1 MSKSIVNNNIIINEP
16 RGVRGMIISQRS
28 DSSLN
33 IFHSRKSPF
42 VSMINVKDKL
52 GLPPIKGTVINRK
65 SLNNN
70 IFHNNR
76 LIKRKKEPSLEKYC
90 SLKTAQQ
97 FWKKNINPYLEM
109 NKDSNKYNMSSKE
122 IKDQIELEEAEKK
135 KECIDNKKFNR
146 SSSCFNINTILKE
159 ENNNNNITN
168 NKNESRRNNCSKH
181 EEVTITKITKKSDI
195 DNKPKEEEKKEKE
208 EEKEPEKK
216 EETKEEN
223 IDDILNDDE
232 EKMDEAE
239 MKDVL
244 GYINSLD
251 YEKYAKDMEIRE
263 ALQLIKNKMEKDK
276 EEQKEPI
283 TNTIQ
288 SNTTDTVPKET
299 KEEEK
304 LPERAEP
311 KPVTPIINKEEEKKQ
326 EEIKQ
331 FKIAEKIAKDEV
343 SILYLYIEIESNTFI
358 SIDKKIIR
366 TTRIR

>member
-1 MSKSIVNNNIIINEP
+1 MSKSLVNNNIIINEP

-52 GLPPIKGTVINRK
+52 GLPPIKGTVINRR

-70 IFHNNR
+70 VFHNNQ

-135 KECIDNKKFNR
+135 KENIDNKKFNR
-146 SSSCFNINTILKE
+146 SSSCFNINKILWE
-159 ENNNNNITN
+159 ENNNNITN
-168 NKNESRRNNCSKH
+168 NKNDSGRNNCSEH

-195 DNKPKEEEKKEKE
+195 DNKPKEEEKKE
-208 EEKEPEKK
+208 EEKEPETK
-216 EETKEEN
+216 EEKKEEN
-223 IDDILNDDE
+223 IDDILNDDD

-276 EEQKEPI
+276 EEQKEPV

-304 LPERAEP
+304 LPEIAEP
-311 KPVTPIINKEEEKKQ
+311 KPVTPIVNKEEEKKQ

-343 SILYLYIEIESNTFI
+343 IIFYLYIEIESCSFI
-358 SIDKKIIR
+358 SVDKTTIG
-366 TTRIR
+366 TTRTR

>member
-1 MSKSIVNNNIIINEP
+1 MSKSIANNNIIINEP
-16 RGVRGMIISQRS
+16 KGVRGMIISQRS

-52 GLPPIKGTVINRK
+52 GLPPIKGTIINRK

-70 IFHNNR
+70 VFQNNR
-76 LIKRKKEPSLEKYC
+76 LIKHKKEPSLEKYC

-109 NKDSNKYNMSSKE
+109 NKESNKYNMSTKE
-122 IKDQIELEEAEKK
+122 IKDQIELEEAEKQ
-135 KECIDNKKFNR
+135 KEIDNNKKFNR
-146 SSSCFNINTILKE
+146 SSSCFNINKILVKE
-159 ENNNNNITN
+159 NNNNITN
-168 NKNESRRNNCSKH
+168 NKNESGGNNCSEQ
-181 EEVTITKITKKSDI
+181 EEVTITKITKKSDN
-195 DNKPKEEEKKEKE
+195 DNKPKVEETKIEKEEEKKDNQPVKE
-208 EEKEPEKK
+208 EKK
-216 EETKEEN
+216 EDN
-223 IDDILNDDE
+223 IDDILNDEE

-276 EEQKEPI
+276 EQQKEPVN
-283 TNTIQ
+283 NTIQ
-288 SNTTDTVPKET
+288 SNTTDTNPKET
-299 KEEEK
+299 KEEEPKKEEK
-304 LPERAEP
+304 LPEIVEA

-343 SILYLYIEIESNTFI
+343 NIFYLYI
-358 SIDKKIIR
+358 
-366 TTRIR
+366 